1 MKIQKKHGQ
10 LTSAGSYQFR
20 HHCVLRVLITD
31 AEELFKANTTV
42 PPAVILYE
50 DSMHFTHTV
59 YLYIV
64 YDSDNKQPL
73 FSYTGLFRGSTQSS
87 LSGIN

>member
-1 MKIQKKHGQ
+1 MKIQKKHRQ
-10 LTSAGSYQFR
+10 LTSEGSYHFR

-31 AEELFKANTTV
+31 AEELFKENITV
-42 PPAVILYE
+42 SPPVILYE

-64 YDSDNKQPL
+64 YDS
-73 FSYTGLFRGSTQSS
+73 
-87 LSGIN
+87 